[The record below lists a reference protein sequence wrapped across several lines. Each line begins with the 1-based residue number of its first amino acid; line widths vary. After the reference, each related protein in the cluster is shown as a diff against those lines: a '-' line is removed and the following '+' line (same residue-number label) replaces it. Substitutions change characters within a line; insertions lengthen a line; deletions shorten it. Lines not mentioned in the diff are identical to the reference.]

1 MKKERK
7 PKSFLQKPHYPG
19 GTKAM
24 REFLSDKLKYPAAA
38 RKENIVGTVRIKMT
52 IDYQGHVTN
61 AKVLVGL
68 GYGCDEEAQRVVR
81 LLRFEVP
88 KQRKVRAVF
97 NKTINIHFKTPA
109 QEIKDPPVTAA
120 PQQVAYTITGKVSEK
135 KKADQEDKD
144 QDGSYSYTI
153 SF

>member
-24 REFLSDKLKYPAAA
+24 RKFLSENLQYPAEA
-38 RKENIVGTVRIKMT
+38 RKENIKGTVRIKMT
-52 IDYQGHVTN
+52 IDYHGHVVNT
-61 AKVLVGL
+61 KVLVGL
-68 GYGCDEEAQRVVR
+68 GYGCDEEAQRVVK
-81 LLRFEVP
+81 LLRFEIP

-97 NKTINIHFKTPA
+97 HKTINIHFKTPSK
-109 QEIKDPPVTAA
+109 EIRDQPVAAA
-120 PQQVAYTITGKVSEK
+120 PQQITYTITGKVAEK
-135 KKADQEDKD
+135 KKAGKEDQD